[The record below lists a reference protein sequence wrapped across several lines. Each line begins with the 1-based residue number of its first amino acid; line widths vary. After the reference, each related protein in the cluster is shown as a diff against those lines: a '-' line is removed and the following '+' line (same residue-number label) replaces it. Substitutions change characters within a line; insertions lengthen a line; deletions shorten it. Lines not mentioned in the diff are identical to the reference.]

1 MDTER
6 QLDLI
11 KSTGSKR
18 SHQLHQ
24 LVPEASSERGRA
36 GRAGNM
42 IPELEKH
49 GPPGRN
55 SPTLLIYLRC
65 SSALTLMWQ
74 ADAFSSQKF
83 TSITWIKL
91 TFSELRG
98 ESRYKTKTG
107 HLMHKYRLKG
117 NFFFP
122 SLLKMCERFC
132 ARPHDS
138 LLLALTFQWMQ
149 VCPDALRRSA
159 VSILT
164 CRQVIKHLI
173 ITAENIHWKKT
184 TKKQKHP
191 SSFS

>member
-24 LVPEASSERGRA
+24 LVPEVSSERGRA

-117 NFFFP
+117 NFFF
-122 SLLKMCERFC
+122 LLYWKCV
-132 ARPHDS
+132 S
-138 LLLALTFQWMQ
+138 VSVLALTTLYYSLWHSSGCRCVQMLWGGQ
-149 VCPDALRRSA
+149 LWASWHVVRS
-159 VSILT
+159 
-164 CRQVIKHLI
+164 
-173 ITAENIHWKKT
+173 
-184 TKKQKHP
+184 
-191 SSFS
+191 